1 MDEIY
6 DKISDP
12 DLWGVDDREVSEIQ
26 NFYANKTIFFTGC
39 TGFFGKSI
47 IEKLLRACPKLKK
60 IYLFVRPKKLSAK
73 ERIEK
78 YFNDTTFDKLRE
90 LQPKFTSKVV
100 IIEGNLE
107 SLNLGLSD
115 DDKNIIINEASIF
128 IHNASNVKF
137 DLRISQSLN
146 CNVIGTKNMLDLATQ
161 CKRLEVFV
169 YVSTAYSHC
178 YEKHIYEKCY
188 PPPCNMNMIY
198 DLIDND
204 RAHTNGLSK
213 TAITELTAPW
223 PNIYAF
229 GKAMAESLVEQY
241 AKKSDFYCTIFRPS
255 IIMPSYQEPSP
266 GWTDGNLNG
275 PNTIF
280 TAVGLGILHIG
291 PKIYSPFD
299 MVPVDMC
306 TNALLS
312 TTWATVMKDNSDQ
325 VFVYNYGSSVVNP
338 INAERFGHLSYV
350 GGVDYPSSKMIGPH
364 FVYTTN
370 WLSLFFIGT
379 IIFLVIPGIIADIVL
394 LLCGKKPLVIK
405 VARRAIPLIPDL
417 LHFSYLN
424 SWRIHVHETTKV
436 WDKMNKRDNE
446 LFFNDL
452 RKFDWGIYCCYYWFG
467 IRKYV
472 LKDPIST
479 VDQGLKRFF
488 YLQNGWNIFCIG
500 FVFLILYIF
509 SNYFSLLLIPF
520 CNLIK
525 LLNIY
530 ITNI

>member
-12 DLWGVDDREVSEIQ
+12 DLWGVDDNEVSKIQ

-78 YFNDTTFDKLRE
+78 YFNDTVFDKLRE

-107 SLNLGLSD
+107 SPNLGLSD

-137 DLRISQSLN
+137 DLRVSQSLN

-161 CKRLEVFV
+161 CKHLEVFV

-178 YEKHIYEKCY
+178 YQQHIYEKCY
-188 PPPCNMNMIY
+188 PPPCDMNMIY

-213 TAITELTAPW
+213 TAITELIAPW
-223 PNIYAF
+223 RNIYTF
-229 GKAMAESLVEQY
+229 GKAMAENLVEQY
-241 AKKSDFYCTIFRPS
+241 ATKSDFYCTIFRPS
-255 IIMPSYQEPSP
+255 MIMLSYQEPSP
-266 GWTDGNLNG
+266 GWTNGNLNG
-275 PNTIF
+275 PSSIF
-280 TAVGLGILHIG
+280 TAVGLGIFHII
-291 PKIYSPFD
+291 PKRHSPTD

-306 TNALLS
+306 TNALIS
-312 TTWATVMKDNSDQ
+312 TTWAAVNEFKSDQ

-338 INAERFGHLSYV
+338 INGKQFEHLS
-350 GGVDYPSSKMIGPH
+350 GFRGADFPSSKMIGPH
-364 FVYTTN
+364 FLHSTN
-370 WLSLFFIGT
+370 WYSLFLIGT
-379 IIFLVIPGIIADIVL
+379 IILLVIPGIIADIVL
-394 LLCGKKPLVIK
+394 LLCGKKPL
-405 VARRAIPLIPDL
+405 
-417 LHFSYLN
+417 
-424 SWRIHVHETTKV
+424 
-436 WDKMNKRDNE
+436 
-446 LFFNDL
+446 FF
-452 RKFDWGIYCCYYWFG
+452 
-467 IRKYV
+467 
-472 LKDPIST
+472 
-479 VDQGLKRFF
+479 Q
-488 YLQNGWNIFCIG
+488 
-500 FVFLILYIF
+500 
-509 SNYFSLLLIPF
+509 
-520 CNLIK
+520 
-525 LLNIY
+525 
-530 ITNI
+530 

>member
-12 DLWGVDDREVSEIQ
+12 DLWGVDDSEVSEIQ

-60 IYLFVRPKKLSAK
+60 IYLFVRPKKLSSK

-78 YFNDTTFDKLRE
+78 YFNDTIFDKIRE

-107 SLNLGLSD
+107 SPNLGLSD

-137 DLRISQSLN
+137 DIRVSQSLN

-161 CKRLEVFV
+161 CKHLEVFV
-169 YVSTAYSHC
+169 YVSTAFSHC

-188 PPPCNMNMIY
+188 PPPCDMNMIY

-229 GKAMAESLVEQY
+229 SKAMAENLVEQY
-241 AKKSDFYCTIFRPS
+241 AKKILPS
-255 IIMPSYQEPSP
+255 FQEPTS

-275 PNTIF
+275 PVVISIGT
-280 TAVGLGILHIG
+280 GLGLLHLG
-291 PKIYSPFD
+291 PSPLNNSLD

-306 TNALLS
+306 TNALIS
-312 TTWATVMKDNSDQ
+312 TTWATVTDKNKSDQ
-325 VFVYNYGSSVVNP
+325 VSVYNYASSVVNP
-338 INAERFGHLSYV
+338 ISLIQLGELGYAQGIDFPSNKMV
-350 GGVDYPSSKMIGPH
+350 GPLYFCS
-364 FVYTTN
+364 TN
-370 WLSLFFIGT
+370 WYTLFFIGS
-379 IIFLVIPGIIADIVL
+379 IFLLLIPGIIGDIVL
-394 LLCGKKPLVIK
+394 LLCGKKPLALS
-405 VARRAIPLIPDL
+405 VARRAIPLIPDILYFSL
-417 LHFSYLN
+417 LN
-424 SWRIHVHETTKV
+424 NWRIHVHETTKV
-436 WDKMNKRDNE
+436 WDKMNKRDSE

-452 RKFDWGIYCCYYWFG
+452 RKLDWSIFCCYYWPSC
-467 IRKYV
+467 RKYI
-472 LKDPIST
+472 LKEPLST
-479 VDQGLKRFF
+479 LKQAKKRFF
-488 YLQNGWNIFCIG
+488 ILQSAGKIFVIG
-500 FVFLILYIF
+500 VICLILYIF
-509 SNYFSLLLIPF
+509 SNYLSLLLIPF
-520 CNLIK
+520 INLIK
-525 LLNIY
+525 LLNFF
-530 ITNI
+530 ITKN